1 MDRRIEECLQG
12 KGGSYILP
20 FLWLRGEPHERVYQE
35 ILAIRDSGI
44 TEFCAESRPYEEFCK
59 EKWWED
65 FGFILKSAKELGMKV
80 WLLDDRLFP
89 TGYANGYLESPDR
102 EHLRKVQIREIH
114 AEVIGPK
121 KSCKILIDGMLNR
134 DRKEEVI
141 SVIAYKHTENGE
153 ELIADS
159 AIDLTDTYK
168 DGTVYFSVPDGVWR
182 VCTMIKT
189 DAWSDERDRFSYYID
204 MLNPESCKAM
214 IEAVYKPQY
223 EHFGE
228 YFGNTF
234 QGFFSDEPGFM
245 NIRDTYQNRLGIY
258 DSVYPWRDDLPELI
272 AVSAG
277 ISVGEVQKLIPA
289 MWEDLGDDNAIF
301 RTHYME
307 VVTKLFEENFSM
319 MIGDWCREHDVM
331 HIGHLIEDNN
341 VNMRLGYGAGHYF
354 RGLSGDDMGG
364 MDIVLNQIIPG
375 ITDNAHHGKIADQG
389 YMDPYFFHYALPKLC
404 SSHAH
409 LDPKKKGRAMCEIY
423 GAFGWAEG
431 LTFMKHLTDNM
442 LVSGINYYVPHAF
455 SCKENDP
462 DCPPHFWNN
471 GNNQQYPLFK
481 ELMGYMKRCSH
492 ILNEG
497 THKSS
502 VAVFYNA
509 EGYWSGEET
518 ELYQEV
524 CVNLTKGLIDY
535 DIVPF
540 DILKDKEI
548 CDKKLII
555 NGEEFEAL
563 IVSESKVMPIKV
575 IEEFYNISQKGVP
588 VVFTNTLPEKSA
600 EGHKISEYVKDF
612 QVVDTK
618 NIAEFLR
625 DKGIYEISAKIP
637 SALRF
642 YHIKRDEI
650 DTFMFYNDDI
660 LKDIDAEISM
670 PYDGEFAA
678 YDPWGNKCYK
688 GSLKEGK
695 LRLFLEKG
703 NSLFVTFGGEIPDDL
718 PTLEYEK
725 ERVKLSVNFDIY
737 TKDEGEEEFTLYRR
751 NSELID
757 ITAPDN
763 LPHFSGEILYKGT
776 FFKKEGYEVLDLG
789 EVGETA
795 EVWLNGEK
803 LGVRINAPYKFYLKN
818 MKSDEENEIEIR
830 VINNP
835 AHKRRDVFSHDI
847 FVPPSGILGDIYLCR
862 Y

>member
-1 MDRRIEECLQG
+1 MDRRISECLRG
-12 KGGSYILP
+12 EYGSYILP

-44 TEFCAESRPYEEFCK
+44 TEFCAESRPYENFCK
-59 EKWWED
+59 SQWWED
-65 FGFILKSAKELGMKV
+65 FGFILKTSKDLGMKV

-89 TGYANGYLESPDR
+89 TGYANGYLEAPER
-102 EHLRKVQIREIH
+102 ENLRKVQIREIH
-114 AEVIGPK
+114 AEVLGPK
-121 KSCKILIDGMLNR
+121 KACKILIDGMLNR

-141 SVIAYKHTENGE
+141 SVIAYKHRDGGE

-159 AIDLTDTYK
+159 AIDLTDTYE
-168 DGTVYFSVPDGVWR
+168 DGTVYFNVPDGVWR

-189 DAWSDERDRFSYYID
+189 DAWSDKGDRFSYYID
-204 MLNPESCKAM
+204 MLNPESCRAM
-214 IEAVYKPQY
+214 VKAVYEPQY
-223 EHFGE
+223 EHFKE
-228 YFGNTF
+228 YFGTTF
-234 QGFFSDEPGFM
+234 RGFFSDEPGFM
-245 NIRDTYQNRLGIY
+245 NIRDTYLNELGIF

-272 AVSAG
+272 SKSAG
-277 ISVGEVQKLIPA
+277 VPVDKIKKLIPA
-289 MWEDLGDDNAIF
+289 MWEDLGDDNALF

-307 VVTKLFEENFSM
+307 VCTKLFEENFSM
-319 MIGDWCREHDVM
+319 MLGDWCREHGVM

-389 YMDPYFFHYALPKLC
+389 YMDPHFFHYALPKLC

-409 LDPKKKGRAMCEIY
+409 LDPKKKGRAMCEIF

-431 LTFMKHLTDNM
+431 LTFMKHLTDVM
-442 LVSGINYYVPHAF
+442 LVSGINHYVPHAF

-471 GNNQQYPLFK
+471 GKNQQYPLFK
-481 ELMGYMKRCSH
+481 ELMAYMGRCSH
-492 ILNEG
+492 VLNEG
-497 THKSS
+497 THKAS

-509 EGYWSGEET
+509 EGYWTSGKN

-524 CVNLTKGLIDY
+524 CVKLTKGLIDY

-540 DILKDKEI
+540 DMLNKAEI
-548 CDKKLII
+548 SGKKLKIS
-555 NGEEFEAL
+555 NEEFGAL
-563 IVSESKVMPIKV
+563 IVSESEVLPIKV
-575 IEEFYNISQKGVP
+575 IEKFYEISKMGVP
-588 VVFTNTLPEKSA
+588 VIFTNSLPKKSA
-600 EGHKISEYVKDF
+600 EGQEISNYLKGFDVVKTED
-612 QVVDTK
+612 
-618 NIAEFLR
+618 IADNLR
-625 DKGIYEISAKIP
+625 KRGIFEISANTP

-642 YHIKRDEI
+642 YHIKRDNS
-650 DTFMFYNDDI
+650 DTFMFYNDDV
-660 LKDIDAEISM
+660 LKDLDTEITF
-670 PYDGEFAA
+670 PYSGDYVL

-688 GSLKEGK
+688 GSLNDGK
-695 LRLFLEKG
+695 MRLFLEKG
-703 NSLFVTFGGEIPDDL
+703 NSIFITFGGEVPEELPDFR
-718 PTLEYEK
+718 YEK
-725 ERVKLSVNFDIY
+725 EREILPISFDIY
-737 TKDEGEEEFTLYRR
+737 VKDEGEEEFSLYKKDSTLV
-751 NSELID
+751 D
-757 ITAPDN
+757 ITSPKN
-763 LPHFSGEILYKGT
+763 LPHFSGEILYKGK

-795 EVWLNGEK
+795 EVFLNGERV
-803 LGVRINAPYKFYLKN
+803 GVRINAPFKFDIKN
-818 MKSDEENEIEIR
+818 AMEGENQLEIR

-847 FVPPSGILGDIYLCR
+847 FVPPSGMLGDIYLCK

>member
-1 MDRRIEECLQG
+1 MDIRIKEC
-12 KGGSYILP
+12 KDNNYGSYILP
-20 FLWLRGEPHERVYQE
+20 FLWLRGESHERIYEE
-35 ILAIRDSGI
+35 ILAIKNSGI
-44 TEFCAESRPYEEFCK
+44 TEFCAESRPYENFCK
-59 EKWWED
+59 EQWWED
-65 FGFILKSAKELGMKV
+65 FGFILKSAKDLGMKV

-89 TGYANGYLESPDR
+89 TGYANGYLESPEH

-121 KSCKILIDGMLNR
+121 KFCKILIDGALNR
-134 DRKEEVI
+134 ERKEEVI
-141 SVIAYKHTENGE
+141 SVIAYKHTDSGE
-153 ELIADS
+153 ELIKDS
-159 AIDLTDTYK
+159 AIDLTKTYK
-168 DGTVYFSVPDGVWR
+168 DGTVYFSVPEGVWR

-189 DAWSDERDRFSYYID
+189 DAYSESGDRYSYYID
-204 MLNPESCKAM
+204 MLNPDSCKAM
-214 IEAVYKPQY
+214 IEAVYKPHY

-228 YFGNTF
+228 YFGSTF
-234 QGFFSDEPGFM
+234 KGFFSDEPGFL
-245 NIRDTYQNRLGIY
+245 NVLGTYNNRLGIY

-272 AVSAG
+272 AESAG

-289 MWEDLGDDNAIF
+289 MWEDLGEDNAIF

-307 VVTKLFEENFSM
+307 VVTQLFRKNFSD
-319 MIGDWCREHDVM
+319 MIGDWCREHGVM

-375 ITDNAHHGKIADQG
+375 ICHNVHHGKIADQG
-389 YMDPYFFHYALPKLC
+389 YMDPHFFHYALPKLC

-409 LDPKKKGRAMCEIY
+409 LDPKKRGRAMCEIF

-442 LVSGINYYVPHAF
+442 LVSGINHYVPHAF
-455 SCKENDP
+455 SCKEDDP

-471 GNNQQYPLFK
+471 GKNKQYPLFK
-481 ELMGYMKRCSH
+481 NLMEYMGRCSH
-492 ILNEG
+492 ILNGG
-497 THKSS
+497 THKAS
-502 VAVFYNA
+502 VAVLYNA
-509 EGYWSGEET
+509 EGYWSGKKA
-518 ELYQEV
+518 ELYQEA

-540 DILKDKEI
+540 DILKGGEI
-548 CDKKLII
+548 KDQKLII
-555 NGEEFEAL
+555 NNEEFEAL
-563 IVSESKVMPIKV
+563 IVSESEVLPIKLVEFFGEISKKGLPV
-575 IEEFYNISQKGVP
+575 I
-588 VVFTNTLPEKSA
+588 FTNSLPKKSSEGLDISKYTEKFLVT
-600 EGHKISEYVKDF
+600 ETGKLSELL
-612 QVVDTK
+612 K
-618 NIAEFLR
+618 NME
-625 DKGIYEISAKIP
+625 IYEILADTP

-642 YHIKRDEI
+642 YHIKRDGV

-660 LKDIDAEISM
+660 LKDIDTKITM
-670 PYDGEFAA
+670 PCDGEFVA

-688 GSLKEGK
+688 GKTEDGK

-703 NSLFVTFGGEIPDDL
+703 NSLFISFGGEIPSDL
-718 PTLEYEK
+718 PPFEYEK
-725 ERVKLSVNFDIY
+725 DRVLLPLKFDIFI
-737 TKDEGEEEFTLYRR
+737 KDEGDEDFTLYKP

-763 LPHFSGEILYKGT
+763 LSHFSGEILYKGR
-776 FFKKEGYEVLDLG
+776 FANFAGYNVIDLG

-795 EVWLNGEK
+795 EVWVNGENS
-803 LGVRINAPYKFYLKN
+803 GVRINAPYKFRFNNSK
-818 MKSDEENEIEIR
+818 EENEIEIK

-835 AHKRRDVFSHDI
+835 AHKRRDIFSHDI
-847 FVPPSGILGDIYLCR
+847 FLPPSGVIGDIYLCK